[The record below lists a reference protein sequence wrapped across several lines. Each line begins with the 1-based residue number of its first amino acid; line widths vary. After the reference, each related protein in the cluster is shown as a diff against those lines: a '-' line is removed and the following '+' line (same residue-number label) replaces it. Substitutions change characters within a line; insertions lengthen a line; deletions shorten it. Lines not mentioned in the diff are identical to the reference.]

1 MRENN
6 KKSQEQ
12 GRLVVESRKS
22 QIVTKNDNRSF
33 NSYTYIILLSTIQ
46 EFAQ

>member
-12 GRLVVESRKS
+12 GRLVVESRKES
-22 QIVTKNDNRSF
+22 
-33 NSYTYIILLSTIQ
+33 NSH
-46 EFAQ
+46 